1 MVENITHGDQIL
13 AIIIRR
19 NYKKVGVEFFTPDSF
34 SQQLGYMSHKK
45 GKIIE
50 AHIHNPVKREVEMTK
65 EVLVIKSGKVKVNFY
80 DDNKNYLNKST
91 VLEEGDVILL
101 AYGGHGFE
109 VLEDLEMI
117 EVKQGPY
124 VGDRDKT
131 RFTGIERSN

>member
-13 AIIIRR
+13 AIIIRK
-19 NYKKVGVEFFTPDSF
+19 NYKKDGVEFFTPDSF

-131 RFTGIERSN
+131 RFTGIEKSN

>member
-19 NYKKVGVEFFTPDSF
+19 NYKKDGVEFFTPDSF
-34 SQQLGYMSHKK
+34 SQQLGYMGHKK